1 MKVTA
6 TQEGF
11 FGRLRSAGDQFEIPD
26 QPSRKVGK
34 VSLPLAFSDVWMRAG
49 WDSAPIA
56 QAPPQSHLQA
66 PATETAIDLN
76 ADVI

>member
-11 FGRLRSAGDQFEIPD
+11 FGKLRSPGERFEIPD

-34 VSLPLAFSDVWMRAG
+34 QSIPLAFTEVWMRPG
-49 WDSAPIA
+49 WDHQVDDAPV
-56 QAPPQSHLQA
+56 QSHLER
-66 PATETAIDLN
+66 PAKEQAIDLQS
-76 ADVI
+76 DVI